1 MIRCMLQLFFSQS
14 LGQKCSVELLALLP
28 NTIKIV
34 LTITVLMITVLE
46 PVRSYGSVIL
56 MMTILALGCV
66 RWRRGCCYGQISC
79 HSFVVLTSD
88 HERIFLEYSHS
99 QRLLSS
105 LLPSRLSEL
114 YVSASSSGVNRIY
127 FCVL

>member
-14 LGQKCSVELLALLP
+14 LGQKCSVELLALVP

-34 LTITVLMITVLE
+34 LTITVFMFTVLE

-105 LLPSRLSEL
+105 FVCLNYMCLQ
-114 YVSASSSGVNRIY
+114 ASSGVNRIY